1 MALTTVKNAGLAGS
15 IDLTAKVTGTLPV
28 ANGGTALT
36 SGFVNG
42 GGVTEAD
49 SWRVTS
55 SFTGDANP
63 IASNWERDDTDFD
76 KIGTGLSQSS
86 GVFSFPSTG
95 IYLIEQTYRVLY
107 NGDSRYNEGEIQI
120 TTNNGANWNTR
131 ASGSAF
137 VQQTSGNT
145 TYNTFTASCMVDVTD
160 TSNVKFRIIINV
172 ENNAV
177 TTECNSGDNR
187 TYFTC
192 VRLGDT

>member
-1 MALTTVKNAGLAGS
+1 MALTRLGPNQSINLAS
-15 IDLTAKVTGTLPV
+15 NVTGTLPV

-76 KIGTGLSQSS
+76 KIGTGLSESS

-95 IYLIEQTYRVLY
+95 IYLITQFYRVMY

-120 TTNNGANWNTR
+120 TTNNGSNWNTR

-137 VQQTSGNT
+137 VQQTSSNT
-145 TYNTFTASCMVDVTD
+145 TYNTFSTSLIVDVTD
-160 TSNVKFRIIINV
+160 TSNVKFRLLINV
-172 ENNAV
+172 EDNSV

>member
-1 MALTTVKNAGLAGS
+1 MALTRLGPNQSINLAS
-15 IDLTAKVTGTLPV
+15 NVTGTLPV

-76 KIGTGLSQSS
+76 KIGTGLSESS

-95 IYLIEQTYRVLY
+95 IYLITQFYRVMY

-120 TTNNGANWNTR
+120 TTNNGSNWNTR

-137 VQQTSGNT
+137 VQQTSSNT
-145 TYNTFTASCMVDVTD
+145 TYNTFSTSCIVDVTD
-160 TSNVKFRIIINV
+160 TSNVKFRLLINV
-172 ENNAV
+172 EDNSV